1 MIIIDKWHKKCYN
14 SGLMKENIK
23 KLNILK
29 SLKRLFPYMMGYKL
43 LFISGFLAMI
53 FISIAQLLDPLILA
67 HIIDVSVPNK
77 DIADMVRYGIFFV
90 LVIMVTGVMSY
101 FQTILLARL
110 GVKIIIDLKRQVFEH
125 ILKLPVSYFDE
136 NPVGKLIARVESD
149 CEKVKQLFSQ
159 FSIMVFGS
167 ILFFIGMIAVLF
179 WKNWQITFFLIIP
192 LPFVFVLIMFA
203 IRYLATYY
211 RKIRH
216 LYAELSGLLAE
227 YIQGTHIVQIF
238 NKRKIVENIINKKS
252 KEKKKQETKAAFYEY
267 SFWSIYSFLIETMF
281 IVLVILLT
289 TPKIFAGL
297 MTLGTLIVF
306 IQYGRRMFEP
316 IIMISETFNM
326 IQRAFV
332 SLERI
337 FSILDLETEKNNEK
351 GIVPIFNKS
360 IRFDNVWFKYKKD
373 EWVLK
378 DINFEIKKGEKIAF
392 VGASGS
398 GKTTTVSLLERFYAV
413 DKGSITVDSNNIN
426 DFPLQQW
433 RKMIGLVLQ
442 DIYLFPGNI
451 IENVRIYNND
461 INKEQVEKALK
472 AVEADNFISKKKHG
486 IDMELNERGQNISVG
501 EKQLLSFARALV
513 ISPEIVI
520 MDEATSS
527 VDAQTEKKIQKV
539 MDKILKNKTA
549 IIVAHRLS
557 SVVNAD
563 KILLFSNGKIIAR
576 GKHLELMK
584 TSKEYQKLVELQF
597 LSVKEDNNASH

>member
-1 MIIIDKWHKKCYN
+1 
-14 SGLMKENIK
+14 MKENIK

-29 SLKRLFPYMMGYKL
+29 SMKRLFPYMMGYKL

-53 FISIAQLLDPLILA
+53 FISVAQLLDPLILA
-67 HIIDVSVPNK
+67 HIIDVSVPNE
-77 DIADMVRYGIFFV
+77 DIADMIKYGIFFV
-90 LVIMVTGVMSY
+90 LVIMVTGIMSY

-110 GVKIIIDLKRQVFEH
+110 GVKIIIDLKKQVFEH
-125 ILKLPVSYFDE
+125 MLKLPVSYFDE

-192 LPFVFVLIMFA
+192 LPFVFVLIMLA

-216 LYAELSGLLAE
+216 IYAELSGLLAE

-238 NKRKIVENIINKKS
+238 NKRKIVEDIVNKKS
-252 KEKKKQETKAAFYEY
+252 EEKKKQETKAAFYEY
-267 SFWSIYSFLIETMF
+267 SFWSVYSFLIETMF

-297 MTLGTLIVF
+297 MTLGTLIIF

-337 FSILDLETEKNNEK
+337 FSILDLEIEKNNEK
-351 GIVPIFNKS
+351 GIVPTFNKS
-360 IRFDNVWFKYKKD
+360 IRFDNVWFKYKEE

-378 DINFEIKKGEKIAF
+378 DISFEIKKGQKVAF

-426 DFPLQQW
+426 DFPLKQW

-451 IENVRIYNND
+451 IENVRIYNDD
-461 INKEQVEKALK
+461 ISKKQVEDVLK
-472 AVEADNFISKKKHG
+472 AVEANNFISKKKDG

-520 MDEATSS
+520 LDEATSS
-527 VDAQTEKKIQKV
+527 IDAQTEKKIQKV

-563 KILLFSNGKIIAR
+563 KILLFSNGKIIAK

-597 LSVKEDNNASH
+597 LSVKGDDNASH

>member
-1 MIIIDKWHKKCYN
+1 MN
-14 SGLMKENIK
+14 ENIK

-29 SLKRLFPYMMGYKL
+29 SMKRLFPYMMGYKL

-53 FISIAQLLDPLILA
+53 FISVAQLLDPLILA

-203 IRYLATYY
+203 IKYLATYY

-216 LYAELSGLLAE
+216 IYAELSGLLAE

-238 NKRKIVENIINKKS
+238 NKRKIVENIVNKKS
-252 KEKKKQETKAAFYEY
+252 EEKKKQETKAAFYEY
-267 SFWSIYSFLIETMF
+267 SFWSVYSFLIETMF

-351 GIVPIFNKS
+351 GIVPTFNKS

-451 IENVRIYNND
+451 IENVRIYNDD

-576 GKHLELMK
+576 GKHSELMK
-584 TSKEYQKLVELQF
+584 TSEEYQKLVELQF
-597 LSVKEDNNASH
+597 LSVKGDNNASH

>member
-1 MIIIDKWHKKCYN
+1 MN
-14 SGLMKENIK
+14 ENIK
-23 KLNILK
+23 KLNILI
-29 SLKRLFPYMMGYKL
+29 SMKRLFPYMMGYKL

-53 FISIAQLLDPLILA
+53 FISVAQLLDPLILA

-125 ILKLPVSYFDE
+125 MLKLPVSYFDE

-238 NKRKIVENIINKKS
+238 NKRKIVENIVNKKS

-267 SFWSIYSFLIETMF
+267 SFWSVYSFLIETMF

-297 MTLGTLIVF
+297 MTLGTLIIF

-337 FSILDLETEKNNEK
+337 FSILDLEIEKNNEK
-351 GIVPIFNKS
+351 GIVPTFNKS
-360 IRFDNVWFKYKKD
+360 IKFDNVWFKYKKN

-451 IENVRIYNND
+451 IENVRIYNDD
-461 INKEQVEKALK
+461 ISKRQVEDALK

-539 MDKILKNKTA
+539 MDKILRNKTA

-576 GKHLELMK
+576 GKHSELMK
-584 TSKEYQKLVELQF
+584 TSEEYQKLVELQF
-597 LSVKEDNNASH
+597 LSVKGDNNASH

>member
-1 MIIIDKWHKKCYN
+1 
-14 SGLMKENIK
+14 MKENIK

-29 SLKRLFPYMMGYKL
+29 SIKRLFPYMMEYKL

-53 FISIAQLLDPLILA
+53 LISIAQLLDPLILA

-90 LVIMVTGVMSY
+90 LVIMVTGIMSY

-110 GVKIIIDLKRQVFEH
+110 GVKIIIDLKKQVFEH

-192 LPFVFVLIMFA
+192 LPFVFVLIMLA

-227 YIQGTHIVQIF
+227 YIQGAHIVQIF
-238 NKRKIVENIINKKS
+238 NKRSHVEDIINTKSEENKKH
-252 KEKKKQETKAAFYEY
+252 ETKAAFYEY

-337 FSILDLETEKNNEK
+337 FSILDMKIEKNNEK
-351 GIVPIFNKS
+351 GIVPIFKKS

-378 DINFEIKKGEKIAF
+378 DICFEIRKGEKVAF

-413 DKGSITVDSNNIN
+413 NKGSITVDDNNIN
-426 DFPLQQW
+426 DFPLKKW

-451 IENVRIYNND
+451 IENVRIYNDD
-461 INKEQVEKALK
+461 ISKEQVEKALK
-472 AVEADNFISKKKHG
+472 AVEADNFISKKKDG

-513 ISPEIVI
+513 ISPEIII

-563 KILLFSNGKIIAR
+563 KILLFSNGQIIAR
-576 GKHLELMK
+576 GKHSELMK
-584 TSKEYQKLVELQF
+584 SSKEYQKLVELQF
-597 LSVKEDNNASH
+597 LSVKGDNNVSH